1 MEKVDYDKKGL
12 ILDLLEILDSKSLY
26 VEEDYTFEHVYGVK
40 EDMRHYYETYI
51 YLDNKKV
58 DKYLESLK
66 KVCEYSDDE
75 IREIKKEIALLEEYE
90 IKDLNEPDFT
100 TYITTINKK
109 AAKKKKSWKTLLRG
123 LFEYPISYRKK

>member
-12 ILDLLEILDSKSLY
+12 ILDLLEILDSKSEY
-26 VEEDYTFEHVYGVK
+26 VEEDYSFGHEYGVK

-51 YLDNKKV
+51 YLDNNKV

-66 KVCEYSDDE
+66 KVYEYSDDE
-75 IREIKKEIALLEEYE
+75 IREIKKEIALLQDYE
-90 IKDLNEPDFT
+90 VEDLNEEDIT

-109 AAKKKKSWKTLLRG
+109 AA
-123 LFEYPISYRKK
+123 

>member
-1 MEKVDYDKKGL
+1 MEKVDYDKI

-75 IREIKKEIALLEEYE
+75 IREIKKEIALLQDYE
-90 IKDLNEPDFT
+90 VEDLNEEDIT

-109 AAKKKKSWKTLLRG
+109 AA
-123 LFEYPISYRKK
+123 

>member
-12 ILDLLEILDSKSLY
+12 ILDLLEILDSKSQY
-26 VEEDYTFEHVYGVK
+26 VEEDYSFEHEYGVK

-51 YLDNKKV
+51 YLDNNKV
-58 DKYLESLK
+58 DEYLESLK
-66 KVCEYSDDE
+66 KVYEYSDDE

-90 IKDLNEPDFT
+90 VEDLNEEDIT

-109 AAKKKKSWKTLLRG
+109 TA
-123 LFEYPISYRKK
+123 